1 MDSKELEQLLKVY
14 HKDAFYW
21 ARQCC
26 HYDSEEAKE
35 VLQIVYL
42 KILEGKAKFGGKSN
56 FKTWLFSV
64 IRFTSID
71 SLKKKSSFESLDNL
85 SLVDNDSFQE
95 NVIHYEHLLEKLSER
110 QHKVL
115 LLSFY
120 HGMPL
125 SEIAEVMNLHIGTVR
140 THYERGK
147 ASLKQ
152 IIEKE
157 QNER

>member
-14 HKDAFYW
+14 HEDAFYW

-35 VLQIVYL
+35 VLQAVYL
-42 KILEGKAKFGGKSN
+42 KIFEGKATYGGKSN

-64 IRFTSID
+64 IRYTSID
-71 SLKKKSSFESLDNL
+71 LFKNKSNFESLDKL
-85 SLVDNDSFQE
+85 SLVDSDSFQE
-95 NVIHYEHLLEKLSER
+95 EVINYEHFLERLSER
-110 QHKVL
+110 QHQVL

-125 SEIAEVMNLHIGTVR
+125 SEIAEVMNLHVGTVR

-147 ASLKQ
+147 TSLKR

-157 QNER
+157 LNG